1 MKKLICQQIE
11 GFIDEY
17 LSSGSDQ
24 VLWKAPIIGYA
35 SALDPLFMHLKR
47 STQQGHLLPIDLL
60 EGAKTRDKEP

>member
-24 VLWKAPIIGYA
+24 VLWKVPIIGYA
-35 SALDPLFMHLKR
+35 SAIDQLFMHLKC
-47 STQQGHLLPIDLL
+47 SPHQGHLLPTDLL